1 MGDFKQ
7 AMTDQSKPIIG
18 GLPIT
23 VEDLDG
29 AARRMIDHAIAAR
42 GTDQPP
48 LYSTSANGQ
57 VLSMCALQSDV
68 KALFEQADI
77 IHADGEPL
85 IRASKML
92 AKVKLPERVATT
104 DLVHN
109 TARMAEDQAVS
120 FYFLGASQDE
130 IERAVANMKARY
142 PNLIFAGFRNGYVK
156 PEEEEAVIEA
166 VNQAK
171 PDILWI
177 GMGVPREQAFVSRY
191 KDCLTGVGVIK
202 TSGGLFNF
210 LSGKNKR
217 APQWMQDWGLEW
229 AYRIGQEPKRLFWR
243 YLTTNPHAV
252 WLLLTKTR

>member
-1 MGDFKQ
+1 
-7 AMTDQSKPIIG
+7 MTDQSKSIIG

-23 VEDLDG
+23 IEDLEG
-29 AARRMIDHAIAAR
+29 AARRMIDHAVAAR
-42 GTDQPP
+42 GKDLPP

-57 VLSMCALQSDV
+57 VLSMCALQPDV
-68 KALFEQADI
+68 KALFEDADI

-85 IRASKML
+85 VHASKLL
-92 AKVKLPERVATT
+92 AKSRLPERVATT
-104 DLVHN
+104 DLIHN
-109 TARMAEDQAVS
+109 TARMAEAEAVS

-142 PNLIFAGFRNGYVK
+142 PKLIFAGYRNGYVK
-156 PEEEEAVIEA
+156 PDEEDAVIEQ
-166 VNQAK
+166 VNAAK

-177 GMGVPREQAFVSRY
+177 GMGVPREQDFVSRN
-191 KDCLTGVGVIK
+191 KARLTGVGVIK

-243 YLTTNPHAV
+243 YVSTNPHAA